1 MVKVNEKCIGCGVC
15 ESVAKEIFKVER
27 IPATVIK
34 QPETPEEKAA
44 AEQAK
49 NSCPMW
55 AIEL

>member
-15 ESVAKEIFKVER
+15 ASVAKDIFKVEG

-49 NSCPMW
+49 TLCPM
-55 AIEL
+55 